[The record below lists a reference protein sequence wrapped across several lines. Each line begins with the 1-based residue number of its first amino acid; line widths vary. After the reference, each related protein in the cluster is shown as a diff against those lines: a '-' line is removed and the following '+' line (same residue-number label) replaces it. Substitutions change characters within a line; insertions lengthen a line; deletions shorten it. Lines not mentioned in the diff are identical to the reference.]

1 MIGIDTNVL
10 VRAVIGDDAQQA
22 AHAARFLRARD
33 ETNPAFINPVVAA
46 EFVWVLRAAYRMPR
60 HVIVDI
66 LRAMIESAAYAF
78 GEREAVLRA
87 FHDYES
93 GVGDFTDR
101 LIAEIN
107 DANGCTATV
116 TFDTE
121 AAKIPPFAPIPA
133 R

>member
-66 LRAMIESAAYAF
+66 LRSMIESAALPPPIGIGA
-78 GEREAVLRA
+78 RLRPQGA
-87 FHDYES
+87 RACPS
-93 GVGDFTDR
+93 G
-101 LIAEIN
+101 
-107 DANGCTATV
+107 
-116 TFDTE
+116 
-121 AAKIPPFAPIPA
+121 
-133 R
+133 

>member
-22 AHAARFLRARD
+22 AHATRFLRARGEVD
-33 ETNPAFINPVVAA
+33 PAFINPVVAA
-46 EFVWVLRAAYRMPR
+46 EFVWVLRAVYRMPR
-60 HVIVDI
+60 HVIADI
-66 LRAMIESAAYAF
+66 LRSMIESAAYAF

-121 AAKIPPFAPIPA
+121 AAKIPPFAPMPT